1 MTTGRYKNLFQKG
14 EQAIEFREKT
24 TYWVFIFKL
33 KQNEIQKLWIW
44 CKVTAE
50 NGIKPSNLDIILFS
64 TLSDSLAVP
73 DWSIIVM

>member
-24 TYWVFIFKL
+24 TYGVFIFKL

-50 NGIKPSNLDIILFS
+50 NGIKTSNLDIILFS